1 MASFKKIIK
10 SDGFRKF
17 ACLAAAGYI
26 WLVHATGRWSA
37 VGRDVPEALW
47 RRREPFILCF
57 WHGRLLMMPYAWD
70 RSRPI
75 RVLTSDH
82 RDGRL
87 IAASVV
93 PFGITSIVG
102 SSTRGGSS
110 AFRQMLR
117 SLRAGE
123 SIGMSPDGPRGP
135 RMRAREGAAVLAR
148 HAGVPVIPIAYSA
161 RRRRVLGTWDRFIVA
176 LPFTRGVYV
185 WGPALDF
192 SPAGLGSAP
201 DGGRK
206 ALEDALLA
214 VTAEADRL
222 CGHAPV
228 EAAPVAAEP
237 VPS

>member
-1 MASFKKIIK
+1 MASFKKILK
-10 SDGFRKF
+10 SECIQKV

-37 VGRDVPEALW
+37 VGRDVPEAFW

-70 RSRPI
+70 RARPI
-75 RVLTSDH
+75 RVLASDH

-87 IAASVV
+87 IAASVT

-102 SSTRGGSS
+102 SSTRGGSG
-110 AFRQMLR
+110 AFRTMLR
-117 SLRAGE
+117 SLRAGDC
-123 SIGMSPDGPRGP
+123 IGMSPDGPRGP
-135 RMRAREGAAVLAR
+135 RMRAREGAVSLAR

-161 RRRRVLGTWDRFIVA
+161 RWWRVLGTWDRFIVA

-185 WGPALDF
+185 WGPVLDF
-192 SPAGLGSAP
+192 SPTALGGAP

-206 ALEDALLA
+206 ALEDALIA
-214 VTAEADRL
+214 VAAEADRL
-222 CGHAPV
+222 CGHAPI
-228 EAAPVAAEP
+228 APAPTGAEP